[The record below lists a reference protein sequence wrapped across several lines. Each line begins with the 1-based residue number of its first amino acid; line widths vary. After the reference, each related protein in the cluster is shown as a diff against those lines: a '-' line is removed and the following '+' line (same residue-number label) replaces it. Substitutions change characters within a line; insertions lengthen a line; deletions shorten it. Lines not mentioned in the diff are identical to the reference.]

1 MSETALVAATLAVI
15 QRPKDYES
23 EFVCKFSSFPLSEI
37 RVSVVTAPIQPNA
50 ASWAHHQGKVPFI
63 VSCRP
68 ASRLSDAFPVGL

>member
-37 RVSVVTAPIQPNA
+37 RVSVVTLQSSQMQRLGLITKVKFHLLFHA
-50 ASWAHHQGKVPFI
+50 AQHRVYLMLFQ
-63 VSCRP
+63 
-68 ASRLSDAFPVGL
+68 